1 MQLKLKSSGNEF
13 VFLSSKN
20 SPYKRHD
27 SLNRVFVSARERA
40 HLKNL
45 RFHDLRHTAG
55 TRLSENGVTVQAINK
70 ILGHAD
76 IRTTMRY
83 VHPDFSLREA
93 VEKLANSERDG
104 HKSGHIG
111 R

>member
-1 MQLKLKSSGNEF
+1 MRLKSVGNEF

-20 SPYKRHD
+20 TPYKRHD
-27 SLNRVFVSARERA
+27 SLNRAYGLAREKA
-40 HLKNL
+40 NLKDL
-45 RFHDLRHTAG
+45 RFHDLRHTVG
-55 TRLSENGVTVQAINK
+55 SRLGEKGVTVQAINK

-83 VHPDFSLREA
+83 VHPDYSLREA
-93 VEKLANSERDG
+93 VEKLAGSDQDG

-111 R
+111 K